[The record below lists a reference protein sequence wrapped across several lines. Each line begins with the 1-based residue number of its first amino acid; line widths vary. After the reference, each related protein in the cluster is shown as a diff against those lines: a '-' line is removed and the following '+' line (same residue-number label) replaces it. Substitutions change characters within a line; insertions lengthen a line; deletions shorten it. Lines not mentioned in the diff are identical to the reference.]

1 VDSGPKTQDPRPTTA
16 DLRPSLLDLYPAID
30 IRNGRVVRLT
40 QGEPTRQTVYGNEP
54 RAIAEQFAERGARWI
69 HLVDLDRAFGEG
81 DNLSLIAD
89 LVGRLAGR
97 VRVQLGGG
105 LRSLDRVREGLDLGV
120 ARLVLGTAA
129 ALDQNFVPAAV
140 ELAGSPRL
148 AVGVDGREGLVA
160 VRGWTETSSVR
171 VQDLAQRAVRDG
183 ITTLIYTDV
192 TRDGTMRGPDIAGAL
207 ELQLTGARV
216 IASGGISSVDDVRA
230 ICATGLAGVIVGR
243 ALYEGQI
250 ELREAL
256 EAAGCA
262 SFS

>member
-1 VDSGPKTQDPRPTTA
+1 M
-16 DLRPSLLDLYPAID
+16 DLYPALD

-40 QGEPTRQTVYGNEP
+40 QGEPTRQTVYGEDP
-54 RAIAEQFAERGARWI
+54 VAIAEQFAERGARWI
-69 HLVDLDRAFGEG
+69 HLVDLDRAFDEG
-81 DNLSLIAD
+81 DNLRLIAG

-129 ALDQNFVPAAV
+129 AREESFVPAAV

-148 AVGVDGREGLVA
+148 AVGVDARGGWVA
-160 VRGWTETSSVR
+160 VRGWTETSSLR
-171 VQDLAQRAVRDG
+171 VEDLAQRVVRDG

-192 TRDGTMRGPDIAGAL
+192 MRDGTMRGPDLAGAIQ
-207 ELQLTGARV
+207 LQLTGARV
-216 IASGGISSVDDVRA
+216 IASGGISSLDDVRA
-230 ICATGLAGVIVGR
+230 VCASGLAGVIVGR
-243 ALYEGQI
+243 ALYEGRI